1 MHALIVDLDLT
12 LLAGEAG
19 LVKEQ
24 LLRPHHLG
32 LKDPASTS
40 WAGIITAPLE
50 KTWVRA
56 LRGWGWARCAVPA
69 VDLLVLPHEHLRGDQ
84 YFQSVQRDEETW
96 SLSLRGRLQVLHVK
110 QEEWKCLPFSTTS
123 EISKLELKS
132 LHYLKNERKIYEK
145 GSSKKW

>member
-19 LVKEQ
+19 PVKEQ

-69 VDLLVLPHEHLRGDQ
+69 VDLLVLPHEHLKGDQ
-84 YFQSVQRDEETW
+84 YFQIWATRRGNLEFVVERALAGFAREAGGVEVSALLHHLGNSKTRIEK
-96 SLSLRGRLQVLHVK
+96 SPLSQK
-110 QEEWKCLPFSTTS
+110 
-123 EISKLELKS
+123 
-132 LHYLKNERKIYEK
+132 
-145 GSSKKW
+145 

>member
-69 VDLLVLPHEHLRGDQ
+69 VDLLVLRHVHLRGDQ
-84 YFQSVQRDEETW
+84 YFQSGQRDEETW

-123 EISKLELKS
+123 EIVKLELNISKM
-132 LHYLKNERKIYEK
+132 KNNRNK
-145 GSSKKW
+145 GSSKKR

>member
-24 LLRPHHLG
+24 LLRPHHLS
-32 LKDPASTS
+32 LKDSASTS
-40 WAGIITAPLE
+40 WAGIITAPLKE
-50 KTWVRA
+50 TWVRA
-56 LRGWGWARCAVPA
+56 LRGWCWARCAVLA

-84 YFQSVQRDEETW
+84 YFQSGQRDEETW

-123 EISKLELKS
+123 KISKLELEI
-132 LHYLKNERKIYEK
+132 LRNE
-145 GSSKKW
+145 KKKQSE

>member
-56 LRGWGWARCAVPA
+56 LRGWCWARSAVPA

-96 SLSLRGRLQVLHVK
+96 SLSLRGRLHDLHVK

-123 EISKLELKS
+123 EIVKLELKIS
-132 LHYLKNERKIYEK
+132 KMKNNRNK
-145 GSSKKW
+145 GSSKKR

>member
-24 LLRPHHLG
+24 LLRPHHLS

-40 WAGIITAPLE
+40 WAGIITAPFE

-56 LRGWGWARCAVPA
+56 LRGWGWARSAVLA

-123 EISKLELKS
+123 EIVKLELKIS
-132 LHYLKNERKIYEK
+132 KMKNNRNK
-145 GSSKKW
+145 GSSKKR

>member
-96 SLSLRGRLQVLHVK
+96 SLSLRGRLHVLHVK

-123 EISKLELKS
+123 EIVKLELKIS
-132 LHYLKNERKIYEK
+132 KMKNNRNKA
-145 GSSKKW
+145 SSKKR

>member
-1 MHALIVDLDLT
+1 MHALIVDLDLA

-50 KTWVRA
+50 ETLVCA
-56 LRGWGWARCAVPA
+56 LRGWGWARSAVLA
-69 VDLLVLPHEHLRGDQ
+69 VDLLVLPHEHLRGEQ
-84 YFQSVQRDEETW
+84 YFNLGNET
-96 SLSLRGRLQVLHVK
+96 
-110 QEEWKCLPFSTTS
+110 
-123 EISKLELKS
+123 
-132 LHYLKNERKIYEK
+132 RKP
-145 GSSKKW
+145 GVCR

>member
-1 MHALIVDLDLT
+1 M
-12 LLAGEAG
+12 
-19 LVKEQ
+19 KEQ

-123 EISKLELKS
+123 KISKLELEILRNEK
-132 LHYLKNERKIYEK
+132 KNNLNK
-145 GSSKKW
+145 GSSKKNRKI